1 MYDGIEGQAQ
11 LLVTWVKEMQAI
23 VTNPYSNGLNID
35 RVLKDLQGFADNLYA
50 EVQKIKEATG
60 FDFDTNESIKNIF
73 VIEIIKMEVE
83 KAE

>member
-1 MYDGIEGQAQ
+1 MYDGIESQAQ

-35 RVLKDLQGFADNLYA
+35 RVLKDLQGFADNLYS
-50 EVQKIKEATG
+50 EVQKLKTE
-60 FDFDTNESIKNIF
+60 DVE
-73 VIEIIKMEVE
+73 EVEVTE

>member
-35 RVLKDLQGFADNLYA
+35 RVLKDLQGFADNLYT
-50 EVQKIKEATG
+50 EVQKLKAELPAEAETEDG
-60 FDFDTNESIKNIF
+60 
-73 VIEIIKMEVE
+73 E

>member
-1 MYDGIEGQAQ
+1 MYDGIESQAQ

-50 EVQKIKEATG
+50 EVQKLK
-60 FDFDTNESIKNIF
+60 D
-73 VIEIIKMEVE
+73 IEQSEEEQAE
-83 KAE
+83 KAG

>member
-50 EVQKIKEATG
+50 EVQKIKEA
-60 FDFDTNESIKNIF
+60 EQP
-73 VIEIIKMEVE
+73 EEQEVE

>member
-35 RVLKDLQGFADNLYA
+35 RVLKDLQGFADNLYT
-50 EVQKIKEATG
+50 EVQKLKETEQP
-60 FDFDTNESIKNIF
+60 DEQ
-73 VIEIIKMEVE
+73 EVE

>member
-1 MYDGIEGQAQ
+1 MYDGIESQAQ

-35 RVLKDLQGFADNLYA
+35 RVLKDLQGFADNLYS
-50 EVQKIKEATG
+50 EVQKLKTE
-60 FDFDTNESIKNIF
+60 NVE
-73 VIEIIKMEVE
+73 EVEVTE